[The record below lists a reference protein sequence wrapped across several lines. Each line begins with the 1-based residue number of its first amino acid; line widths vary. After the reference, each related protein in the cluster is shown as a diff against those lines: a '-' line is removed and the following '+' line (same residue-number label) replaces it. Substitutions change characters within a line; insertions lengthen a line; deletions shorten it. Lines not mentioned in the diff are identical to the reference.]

1 MQKAVAVVGFKKSG
15 KTTLVLDLA
24 RNLTEMGYSVAAAKF
39 SHHPLDKEGTDT
51 AALQEVCS
59 TVFGLGR
66 KESMVHWNRER
77 FLPDMLPLAGEDIL
91 LVEGGKFLTWLPR
104 VLALKEPG
112 DVDTLDNGLS
122 LGTWGE
128 CAVPGMHAFRSV
140 EEMAAAVLEQ
150 GFRLPG
156 LDCGTCGR
164 ADCLSLGREIVAGKA
179 SCRACKAMRTALEVT
194 VNGHP
199 LAMNPFVENVMAGNL
214 RVVLEQLKGYSP
226 GAEVEIRFK

>member
-15 KTTLVLDLA
+15 KTTLVRDLA
-24 RNLTEMGYSVAAAKF
+24 RKLTEMGYSVAAAKF
-39 SHHPLDKEGTDT
+39 SHHPLDTAGTDT

-66 KESMVHWNRER
+66 GATSVCWNREQ
-77 FLPDMLPLAGEDIL
+77 FLPDLLPLADEDIL
-91 LVEGGKFLTWLPR
+91 LIEGGKSLTWLPR
-104 VLALKEPG
+104 ILALKEPG
-112 DVDTLDNGLS
+112 DVEALDNGLS

-128 CAVPGMHAFRSV
+128 CAVPGMHAFGSV
-140 EEMAAAVLEQ
+140 EEAAGAVLEQ

-164 ADCLSLGREIVAGKA
+164 TDCLSLGREIVAGKA
-179 SCRACKAMRTALEVT
+179 SIRACRAMRTALEVT
-194 VNGHP
+194 VNGQP
-199 LAMNPFVENVMAGNL
+199 LAMNPFVENVMAGTL